1 MELIEAIED
10 NRRDLVIK
18 LLNSGVDVNFQEG
31 SVGESPLMTA
41 SRESNNQ
48 MLNILLNEG
57 ADVNLLDKEG
67 NNALIYAIP
76 LQYGRYER
84 KHKLI
89 VEKLLEHGI
98 NPNIKNNDGKSAY
111 DIAMDFGHN
120 SAAELI
126 KHYMDIYDNISRI
139 QALRR
144 GKLTRRKLRT
154 SMARRSSALSR
165 FGDRHGL
172 GEDVIQMLNSI
183 ISRPSHIDMV
193 DEIPYNMRGMR
204 KKSKKSKKPKKS
216 NKPKKPKSKG
226 IKKRKTKKP
235 RKSLIK

>member
-10 NRRDLVIK
+10 NRSDLVID

-111 DIAMDFGHN
+111 DIAMDFGHH

-183 ISRPSHIDMV
+183 ISRPSHIDMI

-204 KKSKKSKKPKKS
+204 KKSKKRKKPNKS
-216 NKPKKPKSKG
+216 KKPKKPKSKG
-226 IKKRKTKKP
+226 RKGSKTKRS
-235 RKSLIK
+235 RK